1 MRRDA
6 GREVNAAPVV
16 LAIHPGALGDVLL
29 AVPALRAL
37 GTSGRATVML
47 AAQPRLGALLERL
60 GVVGAHASLERLGL
74 DALFVDDPA
83 RRPRLPPVARLVS
96 WMGAQDATFVRRLRA
111 LVPEA
116 VVAPSLP
123 AAGEVW
129 AHLLATTGAPPGG
142 GLTAAVRVPPALQRE
157 GAEALTAAGWD
168 GRQRVLLVQPG
179 AGSPAKCWPA
189 EGFAEV
195 LAREAGEACVVIHQ
209 GPADAAAVAALRA
222 RLPQANVL
230 LEPPLERLAGVLA
243 HAAAWLGNDSGPSHL
258 AVALG
263 RPAVVLFDARHLAWR
278 PWRAASVRVVSM
290 GRMEGPE
297 VRDVETVAATVR
309 AALASPP

>member
-6 GREVNAAPVV
+6 SGEVNAAAAVV

-37 GTSGRATVML
+37 GASGSATVTL

-60 GVVGAHASLERLGL
+60 GVVGAHASLEGLGL

-129 AHLLATTGAPPGG
+129 AHLLRTTGAPPGDD
-142 GLTAAVRVPPALQRE
+142 LTAAVRIPPVLQRE
-157 GAEALTAAGWD
+157 GAETLTAAGWD
-168 GRQRVLLVQPG
+168 GRRQVLLVQPG

-195 LAREAGEACVVIHQ
+195 LRRAAGEACVLIHQ
-209 GPADAAAVAALRA
+209 GPADAVAVAALRA
-222 RLPQANVL
+222 RLPQVRVL
-230 LEPPLERLAGVLA
+230 LEPPLERLAGALA
-243 HAAAWLGNDSGPSHL
+243 QTAAWLGNDSGPSHL

-263 RPAVVLFDARHLAWR
+263 RPAVVLFDARHVAWR
-278 PWRAASVRVVSM
+278 PWRAASVQVVSM
-290 GRMEGPE
+290 EGP
-297 VRDVETVAATVR
+297 VARDVEAVAASLR

>member
-6 GREVNAAPVV
+6 DREVNAAPVV

-37 GTSGRATVML
+37 GTSGSATVML

-60 GVVGAHASLERLGL
+60 GVVGGHASLERLGL

-116 VVAPSLP
+116 IVAPSLP
-123 AAGEVW
+123 PAGEVW
-129 AHLLATTGAPPGG
+129 AHLLRTTGAPPGDH
-142 GLTAAVRVPPALQRE
+142 LTAAVRIPAVLQRE
-157 GAEALTAAGWD
+157 GAETLVAAGWD

-189 EGFAEV
+189 EGFAQV
-195 LAREAGEACVVIHQ
+195 LARAAGEACVVVHQ
-209 GPADAAAVAALRA
+209 GPADAAAVRALRA
-222 RLPQANVL
+222 RLPRARVL
-230 LEPPLERLAGVLA
+230 LEPPLERLAGALA

-263 RPAVVLFDARHLAWR
+263 RPAVVLFDARHLVWR
-278 PWRAASVRVVSM
+278 PWRPASVHVVSM
-290 GRMEGPE
+290 GGP
-297 VRDVETVAATVR
+297 VARDVETVAASVR
-309 AALASPP
+309 GALVSPP